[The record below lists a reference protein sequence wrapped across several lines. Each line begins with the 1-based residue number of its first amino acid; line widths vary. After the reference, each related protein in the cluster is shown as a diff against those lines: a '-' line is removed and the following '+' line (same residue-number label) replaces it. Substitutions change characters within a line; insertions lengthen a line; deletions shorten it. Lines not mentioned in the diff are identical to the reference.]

1 MRLSTQLVSARQSF
15 ALNLGERV
23 TVGKLARY
31 LSQQEAGI
39 DMSTLEFARVVG
51 GSQHVQD
58 IDLQA
63 GDRLVIFTSPS
74 QPGELTQPLNPG
86 DKVAKFLV
94 GDVVITSRGKKSLQ
108 VGKPDSQRDVDID
121 LRNLVSPRAI
131 GFISRDTMRLD
142 FDDRAK
148 TWYASRTGKTRVL
161 INEFELGTERV
172 PLSDVTTLRL
182 YRAGD
187 EPTSPAFQP
196 LAVIRIEME
205 TVQNREDIIYLDQGP
220 VRTPIQ
226 IGMGKERLT
235 LNVSENVPLG
245 QVAGSLLAFHKLN
258 PTTEAQIV
266 LMRLIPP
273 ATPLSAI
280 SFGQDETLYA
290 TRSQSFALNT
300 LMLRDIHQREREY
313 SLAAGPEDDVKLIGR
328 RPEAAIEDPELD
340 VDLFEAVIP
349 RDNNPNAFKSL
360 SRRQL
365 KVFYKAAE
373 NSWWVQLEERA
384 SVPVFVNNTRTSA
397 IAPVQLT
404 SGDVL
409 SFGPTLETYYA
420 RLEVEITA
428 KAE

>member
-1 MRLSTQLVSARQSF
+1 MRLSTQLVNTRQSY

-23 TVGKLARY
+23 TVGQLARY
-31 LSQQEAGI
+31 LSQQEAFI
-39 DMSTLEFARVVG
+39 DVSTLEVARPVG
-51 GSQHVQD
+51 PNQRLQD
-58 IDLQA
+58 VDLQA
-63 GDRLVIFTSPS
+63 GDRLAVFTAAP
-74 QPGELTQPLNPG
+74 QAGELPAPLNPG
-86 DKVAKFLV
+86 DKVAKFIV

-108 VGKPDSQRDVDID
+108 IGKPDPQRDVDID

-131 GFISRDTMRLD
+131 GFISRETMRLD
-142 FDDRAK
+142 FDDRSK
-148 TWYASRTGKTRVL
+148 IWYAARTGKTRVL
-161 INEFELGTERV
+161 INEFEVGTDRV

-187 EPTSPAFQP
+187 EPTNPAFQP

-220 VRTPIQ
+220 VRAPIQ
-226 IGMGKERLT
+226 IGVGKDRLT
-235 LNVSENVPLG
+235 LNVSENLPLG
-245 QVAGSLLAFHKLN
+245 QVAGSLLGYYKLN
-258 PTTEAQIV
+258 PATEYQIA
-266 LMRLIPP
+266 LLRLIPP
-273 ATPLSAI
+273 ATSLGSLKL
-280 SFGQDETLYA
+280 GQDEFLYA
-290 TRSQSFALNT
+290 ARTQTFALNT
-300 LMLRDIHQREREY
+300 LILRDIHQRDRAY
-313 SLAAGPEDDVKLIGR
+313 TLAAGPEDDVKLVGR
-328 RPEAAIEDPELD
+328 RPEAGIEDPELD

-349 RDNNPNAFKSL
+349 RGDNPNAFKSL

-365 KVFYKAAE
+365 RLFYKAAE
-373 NSWWVQLEERA
+373 NSWWAQLEERA

-428 KAE
+428 RAE

>member
-1 MRLSTQLVSARQSF
+1 MRLSTQLVGARQSF

-51 GSQHVQD
+51 ANQHVQD

-63 GDRLVIFTSPS
+63 GDRLVVFTAPP

-86 DKVAKFLV
+86 DKVAKFSV

-108 VGKPDSQRDVDID
+108 IGKPDSQRDVDID

-148 TWYASRTGKTRVL
+148 TWYAARTGKTRVL

-205 TVQNREDIIYLDQGP
+205 TVQNREDIIFLDTGP

-226 IGMGKERLT
+226 IGVGKERLT

-245 QVAGSLLAFHKLN
+245 QVAGSLLTYHKLN
-258 PTTEAQIV
+258 PATEYQIY
-266 LMRLIPP
+266 LLRLIPP
-273 ATPLSAI
+273 ATPLNALG
-280 SFGQDETLYA
+280 FGQDDMLYA
-290 TRSQSFALNT
+290 SRSQSFALNA
-300 LMLRDIHQREREY
+300 LVLRDIHQREREY
-313 SLAAGPEDDVKLIGR
+313 ALAAGPEDDIKLIGR
-328 RPEAAIEDPELD
+328 RPEANIEDPELD
-340 VDLFEAVIP
+340 VDLYEAVIP
-349 RDNNPNAFKSL
+349 RENNPNAFKSL

-409 SFGPTLETYYA
+409 SFGPSLDTYYA

>member
-1 MRLSTQLVSARQSF
+1 MRLSTQIVSARQSYT
-15 ALNLGERV
+15 LNLGERV

-39 DMSTLEFARVVG
+39 DMNTLEFGRVVG
-51 GSQHVQD
+51 ANQHIRD

-63 GDRLVIFTSPS
+63 GDRLVVFTAPP

-86 DKVAKFLV
+86 DKVAKFSV
-94 GDVVITSRGKKSLQ
+94 GDVIITSRGKKSLQ
-108 VGKPDSQRDVDID
+108 IGRPDSRREVDID

-131 GFISRDTMRLD
+131 DFISRDTMRLD
-142 FDDRAK
+142 FDDHAK

-172 PLSDVTTLRL
+172 PLSDVTMLRL

-205 TVQNREDIIYLDQGP
+205 TVQNREDIIFLDSGA
-220 VRTPIQ
+220 VHTPIQ
-226 IGMGKERLT
+226 IGVGKERLT

-245 QVAGSLLAFHKLN
+245 QVAGSLLGYHKL
-258 PTTEAQIV
+258 PPATEYQIY
-266 LMRLIPP
+266 LLRLIPP
-273 ATPLSAI
+273 ATPLSTLG
-280 SFGQDETLYA
+280 FGQDDILYA
-290 TRSQSFALNT
+290 SRSQSFALNA
-300 LMLRDIHQREREY
+300 LVLRDIHQRDREY
-313 SLAAGPEDDVKLIGR
+313 ALVAGPEDDVKLIGR

-340 VDLFEAVIP
+340 VDLYEAVIP

-409 SFGPTLETYYA
+409 SFGPTLETCYA

-428 KAE
+428 RAE

>member
-1 MRLSTQLVSARQSF
+1 MRLSTQLVNTRQSY

-31 LSQQEAGI
+31 LSQQEAFI
-39 DMSTLEFARVVG
+39 DVSTLEIARPVG
-51 GSQHVQD
+51 PTQRLQD
-58 IDLQA
+58 VDLQA
-63 GDRLVIFTSPS
+63 GDRLAIFVSAP
-74 QPGELTQPLNPG
+74 QPGELTAPLNPG
-86 DKVAKFLV
+86 DKVARFVV

-108 VGKPDSQRDVDID
+108 VGKPDPQRDVDID

-131 GFISRDTMRLD
+131 GFISRETMRLD
-142 FDDRAK
+142 FDDRSK
-148 TWYASRTGKTRVL
+148 VWYAARTGKTRVL

-172 PLSDVTTLRL
+172 PLSDVTTMRL

-187 EPTSPAFQP
+187 EPTNPAFQP

-205 TVQNREDIIYLDQGP
+205 TVQNREDIVYLDQGA

-226 IGMGKERLT
+226 IGVGKDRLT

-245 QVAGSLLAFHKLN
+245 QVAGSLLSYHKLN
-258 PTTEAQIV
+258 PATEYQIC
-266 LMRLIPP
+266 LLRLIPP
-273 ATPLSAI
+273 ATPLGAVAL
-280 SFGQDETLYA
+280 GQDEFLYA
-290 TRSQSFALNT
+290 ARAQSFAMNALV
-300 LMLRDIHQREREY
+300 LRDIHQREREY
-313 SLAAGPEDDVKLIGR
+313 SLVAGPEDDVKLIGR

-340 VDLFEAVIP
+340 VDLYEAVVP
-349 RDNNPNAFKSL
+349 RNNNPNSFKSL

-373 NSWWVQLEERA
+373 NSWWAQLEERA

>member
-1 MRLSTQLVSARQSF
+1 MRLSTQVVNTRQSY

-23 TVGKLARY
+23 TVGQLARY
-31 LSQQEAGI
+31 LSQQEAFI
-39 DMSTLEFARVVG
+39 DVSTLEMARPVG
-51 GSQHVQD
+51 ATQRLQD
-58 IDLQA
+58 VDLQA
-63 GDRLVIFTSPS
+63 GDRLAVFIAPP
-74 QPGELTQPLNPG
+74 QPGELAAPLNPG
-86 DKVAKFLV
+86 DKVAKFIV

-108 VGKPDSQRDVDID
+108 VGKPDPTRDVDID

-131 GFISRDTMRLD
+131 GFISRETMRLD
-142 FDDRAK
+142 FDDRSK

-161 INEFELGTERV
+161 INEFEVGAERV

-187 EPTSPAFQP
+187 EPMNPAFQP

-205 TVQNREDIIYLDQGP
+205 TVQKGEDILYLEQGK
-220 VRTPIQ
+220 VRAPIQ
-226 IGMGKERLT
+226 IGIGKDRLT
-235 LNVSENVPLG
+235 LNVSENLPLG
-245 QVAGSLLAFHKLN
+245 QAASSLLAYYKLN
-258 PTTEAQIV
+258 PASEYQIA
-266 LMRLIPP
+266 LLRLIPP
-273 ATPLSAI
+273 ATPLGAI
-280 SFGQDETLYA
+280 KLGQDEFLFAARAQT
-290 TRSQSFALNT
+290 FALNA
-300 LMLRDIHQREREY
+300 LVLRDIHQRERAFT
-313 SLAAGPEDDVKLIGR
+313 LAAGPEDDVKLVGR
-328 RPEAAIEDPELD
+328 RPEATIEDPELD
-340 VDLFEAVIP
+340 VDLYETVVP
-349 RDNNPNAFKSL
+349 RNDNPNAFKGL

-365 KVFYKAAE
+365 KLFYKAAE
-373 NSWWVQLEERA
+373 NSWWAQLEERA

>member
-1 MRLSTQLVSARQSF
+1 MRLSTQLVGARQSF

-39 DMSTLEFARVVG
+39 DMSTLEFARMVG
-51 GSQHVQD
+51 ANQHVQD

-63 GDRLVIFTSPS
+63 GDRLAVFTAPP

-86 DKVAKFLV
+86 DKVAKFSV

-108 VGKPDSQRDVDID
+108 IGKPDSQRDVDID

-205 TVQNREDIIYLDQGP
+205 TVQNREDIIFLDTGP

-226 IGMGKERLT
+226 IGVGKERLT

-245 QVAGSLLAFHKLN
+245 QVAGSLLTYHKLN
-258 PTTEAQIV
+258 PATEYQIY
-266 LMRLIPP
+266 LLRLIPP
-273 ATPLSAI
+273 ATLLNTLG
-280 SFGQDETLYA
+280 FGQDDMLYA
-290 TRSQSFALNT
+290 SRSQSFALNA
-300 LMLRDIHQREREY
+300 LVLRDIHQREREY
-313 SLAAGPEDDVKLIGR
+313 ALAAGPEDDIKLIGR
-328 RPEAAIEDPELD
+328 RPEANIEDPELD
-340 VDLFEAVIP
+340 VDLYEAVIP
-349 RDNNPNAFKSL
+349 RENNPNAFKSL

-409 SFGPTLETYYA
+409 SFGPSLDTYYA